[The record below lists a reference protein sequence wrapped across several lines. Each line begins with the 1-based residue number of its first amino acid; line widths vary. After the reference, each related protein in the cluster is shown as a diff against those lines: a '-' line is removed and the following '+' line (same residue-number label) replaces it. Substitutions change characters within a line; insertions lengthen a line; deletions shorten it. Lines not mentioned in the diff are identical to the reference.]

1 MASSRQSFSEKETR
15 CEVLFHNLL
24 PCWHLYTS
32 EDFEIIFSS
41 NEDFKAGM
49 ILMALCALSF
59 PGVKILAFQLMS
71 NHLHIVLSGNE
82 DDCHAFFRMLR
93 HRLQVYLKGL
103 ERTVDLSGWEE
114 RLGAVKD
121 LDYLRTVIAYT
132 NRNGFLVHPDETP
145 FSYRWGTNSLFFNPD
160 VSALHALGDEK
171 LTVRKLRSIIHSSA
185 YDHKAGMK
193 MIDGYVSPSVYCD
206 ISTAMSLFR
215 SGHHYFYLISKDI
228 EGQQRIAAELG
239 ESVSYTDNEL
249 FAAVVSI
256 CRKVY
261 GTGKPSVIPSEA
273 KLAVARKMRYEY
285 NASDKQ
291 ISRILRLDRS
301 ILTALFPAGQ

>member
-1 MASSRQSFSEKETR
+1 MTSPKQSFSEKEAR
-15 CEVLFHNLL
+15 CEILFRDLA
-24 PCWHLYTS
+24 PCWHLYTP

-41 NEDFKAGM
+41 DEDFKAGM
-49 ILMALCALSF
+49 ILMSLCALSF

-71 NHLHIVLSGNE
+71 NHLHIVLSGSE

-103 ERTVDLSGWEE
+103 GKTVDLTGWEE
-114 RLGAVKD
+114 RLGEVKD

-145 FSYRWGTNSLFFNPD
+145 FSYRWGTNRLFFNPD
-160 VSALHALGDEK
+160 ASALHARGDEK
-171 LTVRKLRSIIHSSA
+171 LTVRRLRSIIHSSA
-185 YDHKAGMK
+185 YDHRAGMK
-193 MIDGYVSPSVYCD
+193 MIDGYISPSAYCD
-206 ISTAMSLFR
+206 IPDAMALFR
-215 SGHHYFYLISKDI
+215 SGHHYFYLISRDV

-249 FAAVVSI
+249 FAAVISI
-256 CRKVY
+256 CRKEY

-285 NASDKQ
+285 NATDKQ
-291 ISRILRLDRS
+291 ISRILRLDRNV
-301 ILTALFPAGQ
+301 LAALFPAGL